1 MAVFALVMLETGV
14 GDEVT
19 LVGGVFLLVLAMVLA
34 WLSTHVAENG
44 DHMIGAIISGG
55 TPLVGLG
62 DSDPYRRA
70 TPSADPI
77 EPQPT
82 THSQED
88 KPEDED
94 PGLGTAGGEDVTL
107 EDSPGPAGPTV
118 SGAVDQHLDIQGLH
132 KRTPVASPAS
142 APGVTSTPVSSEEN
156 QHTETGRKSTETEQ
170 MTTSC
175 SSTTAIEIT
184 VRLKFLNDTE
194 ELAVVRPEDTIGLLT
209 R

>member
-55 TPLVGLG
+55 TPLVRLG

-77 EPQPT
+77 EPQPS

-94 PGLGTAGGEDVTL
+94 PGLGTAGVEDVSL
-107 EDSPGPAGPTV
+107 EDSPGPAGSTV

-132 KRTPVASPAS
+132 KRTAVASPAS
-142 APGVTSTPVSSEEN
+142 APGVTSTPVSSEKN
-156 QHTETGRKSTETEQ
+156 QHTEKGRKSTEET
-170 MTTSC
+170 TTSC
-175 SSTTAIEIT
+175 SSATAIDIT

-194 ELAVVRPEDTIGLLT
+194 ELAVVKPEDTIGLLT